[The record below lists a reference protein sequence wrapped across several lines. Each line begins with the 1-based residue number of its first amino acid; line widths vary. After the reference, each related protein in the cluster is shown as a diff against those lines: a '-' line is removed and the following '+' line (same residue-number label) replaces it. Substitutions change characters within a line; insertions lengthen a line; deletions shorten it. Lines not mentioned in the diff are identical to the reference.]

1 MKGNC
6 SQGAIPLGN
15 MWCIQTVNAKIE
27 IAIDENAIIL

>member
-1 MKGNC
+1 MNGIC

-15 MWCIQTVNAKIE
+15 MWCAQTVKPRVA

>member
-6 SQGAIPLGN
+6 SQGARPLGN
-15 MWCIQTVNAKIE
+15 IWCAQTVNDKIA